1 METGVEIEPYSS
13 GIFAEAVGE
22 TKAVEFIEP
31 DFKLYLFADAG
42 PYFPLCA
49 QIDEN
54 SGGRY
59 HQLVVIEVEIVY
71 EMGLEVELIA
81 MPAKVS
87 QPMFHLKTGRE
98 NRHTMGVA
106 IAGHVAVACNAVQ

>member
-1 METGVEIEPYSS
+1 METSVEIEPYSS

-31 DFKLYLFADAG
+31 DFELYLFADAG

-49 QIDEN
+49 QIDEI

-59 HQLVVIEVEIVY
+59 HQLVVIEVEIVD

-87 QPMFHLKTGRE
+87 QRMFHLKTGRE
-98 NRHTMGVA
+98 NRHIIRAA
-106 IAGHVAVACNAVQ
+106 IAWYVAVDCIAV